1 MFHVLNRLLLSKA
14 VFKASD
20 EAPLLDRFFEG
31 IEQGTFLDIG
41 ANAPESAVTLPYL
54 QRGWS
59 GLAIDPI
66 PQNIERLKKAG
77 FKTWCGAV
85 TSELK
90 ALQEKAVFHIAGGG
104 SGRKSSLDSGLI
116 DPLLEQKIIEVPLS
130 TLSDIIDHSD
140 LRAIDLLS
148 IDVEG
153 CEFDV
158 LDTLPVSFPV
168 RLILVEDWARDS
180 LIHQLLLE
188 KQFKRVRRTGY
199 NSWYVPIDATFNCSL
214 WGQLHLHAKLSWF
227 APVRRWRFER
237 KKRRIL
243 NHD

>member
-20 EAPLLDRFFEG
+20 EGPLLDRFFEG

-59 GLAIDPI
+59 GVAIDPI

-90 ALQEKAVFHIAGGG
+90 ALQ
-104 SGRKSSLDSGLI
+104 
-116 DPLLEQKIIEVPLS
+116 
-130 TLSDIIDHSD
+130 
-140 LRAIDLLS
+140 
-148 IDVEG
+148 
-153 CEFDV
+153 
-158 LDTLPVSFPV
+158 
-168 RLILVEDWARDS
+168 
-180 LIHQLLLE
+180 
-188 KQFKRVRRTGY
+188 
-199 NSWYVPIDATFNCSL
+199 
-214 WGQLHLHAKLSWF
+214 
-227 APVRRWRFER
+227 
-237 KKRRIL
+237 
-243 NHD
+243 